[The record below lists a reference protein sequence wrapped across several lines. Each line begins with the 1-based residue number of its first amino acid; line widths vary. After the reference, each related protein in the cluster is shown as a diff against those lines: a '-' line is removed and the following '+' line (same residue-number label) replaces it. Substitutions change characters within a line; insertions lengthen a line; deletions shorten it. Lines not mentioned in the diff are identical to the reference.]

1 MKLLRFTV
9 GLVCVV
15 LMQVLGTHFFSWFS
29 LVFDLFLVLVVYHS
43 LDNTPVWSS
52 ISGSAVGLV
61 QDALSGGLYGLHGF
75 ANTLVAYISC
85 RLQLR
90 LVIQQPAQVGLL
102 FALAAALQLATLAGL
117 QFLMVGGAD
126 LPSHWAMLARALSSG
141 LGGAVLFVVAGK
153 ARHMEERWRARR
165 RRRLK
170 I

>member
-1 MKLLRFTV
+1 MKLLRFII
-9 GLVCVV
+9 GLVCAI
-15 LMQVLGTHFFSWFS
+15 LLQVLGLHLFSQFF
-29 LVFDLFLVLVVYHS
+29 LGFDLFLLLVVYHS
-43 LDNTPVWSS
+43 LDNSPAWSS
-52 ISGSAVGLV
+52 IGGSVAGLA

-85 RLQLR
+85 RLQQR

-117 QFLMVGGAD
+117 QFLLVGGSE
-126 LPSHWAMLARALSSG
+126 LPDSLTMVARTLTSG
-141 LGGAVLFVVAGK
+141 LGGALLFALAGK
-153 ARHMEERWRARR
+153 ARQLESRWRARR